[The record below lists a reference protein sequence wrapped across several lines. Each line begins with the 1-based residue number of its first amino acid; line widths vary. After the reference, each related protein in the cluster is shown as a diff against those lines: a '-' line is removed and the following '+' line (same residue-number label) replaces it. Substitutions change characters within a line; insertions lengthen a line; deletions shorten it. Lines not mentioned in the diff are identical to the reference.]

1 MKWRKY
7 TIHTVSE
14 AEEAVTAM
22 LSGLGI
28 EGIEI
33 EDYLPVAPEDSGNMF
48 GDVVPEMP
56 EGDNRAGISFYV
68 EIPEEPDDGTGTT
81 DSASG
86 AAESG
91 VPLKEAEL
99 LWNVR
104 EKLEEMRAFIDIGE
118 GRISRSETE
127 DKEWINKWKEYFHR
141 FFVDDIEI
149 IPSWEEAEPDQG
161 ASMV

>member
-22 LSGLGI
+22 PSGLGI

-68 EIPEEPDDGTGTT
+68 EIPEEQPQ
-81 DSASG
+81 
-86 AAESG
+86 
-91 VPLKEAEL
+91 
-99 LWNVR
+99 
-104 EKLEEMRAFIDIGE
+104 
-118 GRISRSETE
+118 
-127 DKEWINKWKEYFHR
+127 H
-141 FFVDDIEI
+141 
-149 IPSWEEAEPDQG
+149 
-161 ASMV
+161 